1 MRLLQ
6 PAVIFN
12 RAISLDEFSVSG
24 VVVAV
29 AAAAAA
35 DAAAAVVELNNGLQ
49 RSQGTK
55 GVPPCCYEHHY

>member
-12 RAISLDEFSVSG
+12 RAISVDEFSVSG

-29 AAAAAA
+29 A
-35 DAAAAVVELNNGLQ
+35 AAAAVVELNNGLQ